1 MHLLSGLGL
10 APRHKVFAVLL
21 EAYRYPFLRLPST
34 RTFTARLDAGQEAKA
49 MMLKANYRLVI
60 SICKRYQNKGIALQD
75 LIAEGVQGLL
85 KGVEKFDPSKG
96 FRFSTYAHW
105 WIRQAV
111 TRSLSDQGRTVRLPA
126 HMIEMLSRIQNA
138 KAALTNELGAEPSME
153 QVAKRAEMTVD
164 RIKEVLELVKPSASL
179 DAATGD
185 DDDGMAS
192 AKDMLEDG
200 RSTPD
205 EVLEEV
211 MLRKDLSNILQDL
224 DEREAGV
231 IKLRFGLD
239 GETEA
244 TLDEVGAKFS
254 LTRERIRQIES
265 KALRKLQMKQR
276 EAASILRE
284 YSNNLSEPGA
294 EFAGRRSHGTNKT
307 G

>member
-1 MHLLSGLGL
+1 M
-10 APRHKVFAVLL
+10 
-21 EAYRYPFLRLPST
+21 
-34 RTFTARLDAGQEAKA
+34 ARLEAGQEAKA

-126 HMIEMLSRIQNA
+126 HMIELLGKIQNA
-138 KAALTNELGAEPSME
+138 KTALISELGAEPSIEML
-153 QVAKRAEMTVD
+153 AARAEMTVE
-164 RIKEVLELVKPSASL
+164 RVKEVLELVKPSASL
-179 DAATGD
+179 DAPAGD
-185 DDDGMAS
+185 DDDGMTS

-224 DEREAGV
+224 NEREAGV
-231 IKLRFGLD
+231 IRLRFGLD

-244 TLDEVGAKFS
+244 TLDDLGAKFG

-265 KALRKLQMKQR
+265 KALRKLQLKQK
-276 EAASILRE
+276 EAMSILRE
-284 YSNNLSEPGA
+284 YSVSSSEPGA
-294 EFAGRRSHGTNKT
+294 EMAGRKSQGTNKT